1 MLLTLLA
8 CVIRALSAEAVE
20 REMSVSSQHI
30 KVQTEGAEFV
40 LPNISQH
47 SIVGFLLFTWYFPVD
62 ILPLLSTGKNYI
74 YNISKF
80 TLSCNK
86 KWNVDVDVD
95 VDVDVYVYIC
105 TYVFVYITL
114 E

>member
-20 REMSVSSQHI
+20 WEMSVSSQHI